1 RMPVES
7 EEHKPES
14 TETLQDMPARRQTAL
29 TVGLALLVLVLVVGL
44 VVSVIVM
51 VRNPQRT
58 QNIRDIMIVL
68 MAAES
73 LLIGLALI
81 ILIIQLAKLMA
92 MLQNEIKPILDST
105 NETLNTLRGT
115 TAFLSKNLIKPVTK
129 VNSSIAAAKRML
141 DLLRQ
146 RSRK

>member
-1 RMPVES
+1 MPVES
-7 EEHKPES
+7 EERKPGI
-14 TETLQDMPARRQTAL
+14 TDTPQDMPARRQSAL
-29 TVGLALLVLVLVVGL
+29 TVGLAVLVLVLVAGL
-44 VVSVIVM
+44 VASVIVM
-51 VRNPQRT
+51 VKNPQRT

-81 ILIIQLAKLMA
+81 VLIIQLAKLMA

-115 TAFLSKNLIKPVTK
+115 TSFLSKNLIKPVTK
-129 VNSSIAAAKRML
+129 INSSIAAAKRMF

-146 RSRK
+146 RPRK

>member
-1 RMPVES
+1 MPVES
-7 EEHKPES
+7 EEHKPDS
-14 TETLQDMPARRQTAL
+14 TETLPDMPARRQTAL
-29 TVGLALLVLVLVVGL
+29 TVGLALLLLVLVAGL

-51 VRNPQRT
+51 VMNPQRT

-81 ILIIQLAKLMA
+81 VLIIQLAKLMA

-115 TAFLSKNLIKPVTK
+115 TSFLSKNLIKPVTK
-129 VNSSIAAAKRML
+129 VNSSIAAAKRMF

-146 RSRK
+146 RPRK

>member
-1 RMPVES
+1 MPVES

-92 MLQNEIKPILDST
+92 ILQNEIKPILDST

>member
-1 RMPVES
+1 MPVES

>member
-1 RMPVES
+1 MSFES
-7 EEHKPES
+7 EEHKLES
-14 TETLQDMPARRQTAL
+14 KETLQDSPLWRQRAL
-29 TVGLALLVLVLVVGL
+29 TFGLAVLLLLLLAGL

-51 VRNPQRT
+51 VRHPQRT

-81 ILIIQLAKLMA
+81 VLIIQLAKLMA
-92 MLQNEIKPILDST
+92 LLQNEIKPILDST

-115 TAFLSKNLIKPVTK
+115 TSFLSKNLIKPVTK
-129 VNSSIAAAKRML
+129 VNSSIAAAKRMF
-141 DLLRQ
+141 DLLRR
-146 RSRK
+146 RSPE